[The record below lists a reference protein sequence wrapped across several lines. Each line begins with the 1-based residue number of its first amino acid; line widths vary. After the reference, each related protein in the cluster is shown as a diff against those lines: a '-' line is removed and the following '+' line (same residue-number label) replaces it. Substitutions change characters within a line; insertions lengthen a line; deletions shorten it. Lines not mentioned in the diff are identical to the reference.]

1 MKQTITAETSIEI
14 DASPSE
20 VWKAITTAATIKK
33 YLMGTNVSTD
43 WKEGSPI
50 TYEGEY
56 NGKKYKDKGVI
67 KKIVPEKIFRSTY
80 WSSMAGKEDKPENY
94 NTVTYNLDDN
104 PDGTTIV
111 RITQDNI
118 LSDKEKEHAV
128 SNWKMVLQKLKEVVE
143 LAAPKN

>member
-20 VWKAITTAATIKK
+20 VWNAITTPATIKK
-33 YLMGTNVSTD
+33 YLMGTTISTD
-43 WKEGSPI
+43 WKEGSAI

-80 WSSMAGKEDKPENY
+80 WSSMGGKEDRPENY
-94 NTVTYNLDDN
+94 NTVTYKLDDN

-111 RITQDNI
+111 KITQDNI
-118 LSDKEKEHAV
+118 LSDKEQEHAV

-143 LAAPKN
+143 MGD